1 MIFKYRNIKIILNQY
16 HFDKMRMMK
25 LSNLIDI
32 FSIIE
37 KTEKD
42 VTADQVISITYGS
55 NKKTGA

>member
-1 MIFKYRNIKIILNQY
+1 
-16 HFDKMRMMK
+16 MMK